1 MEKLKAELIS
11 FIKNR
16 AWEVENNIHDSID
29 FKNGYYL
36 ATEEIIEKLNKTATK
51 PKTKKV
57 DKSKLGYGRTYGY
70 PTESD

>member
-1 MEKLKAELIS
+1 MEKSTTEFWMEKIGEEIKTKMKAELIS

-36 ATEEIIEKLNKTATK
+36 ATEEIMEKLNTFENK
-51 PKTKKV
+51 PETN
-57 DKSKLGYGRTYGY
+57 
-70 PTESD
+70 